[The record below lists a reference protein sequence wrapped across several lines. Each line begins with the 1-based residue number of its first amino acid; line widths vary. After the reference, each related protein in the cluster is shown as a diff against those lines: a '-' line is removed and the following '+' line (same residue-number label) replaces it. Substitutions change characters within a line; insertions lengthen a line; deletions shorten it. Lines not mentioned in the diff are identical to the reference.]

1 MTYLYHIVVGVC
13 LVVFQTTVL
22 PYLPFS
28 SNFYDLLVP
37 FIVYLGSYRSI
48 RESLPIALFLGFLV
62 DSFSGGFFGV
72 YITAYVWLT
81 ISIRWLSTLIQL
93 ENYIL
98 LPLVV
103 VIGVLLENLI
113 LFFAI
118 MIANSN
124 FQFSTSILGVIVIQ
138 VFWVICTGPF
148 LLISFAKMFSFL
160 KIEQT

>member
-1 MTYLYHIVVGVC
+1 MTYFYHIVVGLC
-13 LVVFQTTVL
+13 LFVFQTTVL

-28 SNFYDLLVP
+28 SNFYDLLAP

-48 RESLPIALFLGFLV
+48 RESLPIALFLGFIV

-72 YITAYVWLT
+72 YITAYAWLT
-81 ISIRWLSTLIQL
+81 VSIRWLSTLIHL
-93 ENYIL
+93 DSYIL

-103 VIGVLLENLI
+103 VIGILLENLI

-118 MIANSN
+118 MIANPA
-124 FQFSTSILGVIVIQ
+124 FQFSTSILGVITAQI
-138 VFWVICTGPF
+138 FWVICTGPF
-148 LLISFAKMFSFL
+148 LLIFFTKIFSFL